1 MKSIRFNR
9 LGSRRADAGIL
20 ALLVVTSGWL
30 VAQPVAEAPFPVIER
45 FENFGIADGIPSY
58 KVHSVLKTSDDQLWI
73 GTWDGLCRREPDGS
87 WRRFGPEHGL
97 SHRMVTSLVEDPA
110 TGDLWVGTMRGL
122 NRFSAGRITTFSQL
136 DSGLANDV
144 VYSVDVLDDTVWVA
158 TAAGTSSF
166 DQRRGEWRIYDHNN
180 SIMHEPWCYSIKGA
194 VDRVFIGVWGGG
206 IVEHH
211 PGAGWFKEHRDPDR
225 DFHFNLIPD
234 AGPINDITSWLSWE
248 DGILWQCTYFGF
260 ARYDGRSW
268 RTWVAEKSPLLSDF
282 TQFVWPHRRV
292 AWIGMDAGVSV
303 TDGNTWVNYRVGDSG
318 EGILEIHRPGQPM
331 ELRPMTT
338 ALAHQFVLGI
348 YVDDQEAWFA
358 TSKGLSRGVFAP
370 SQPLTRLTRS
380 VGTTLNAQ

>member
-1 MKSIRFNR
+1 MQLIRFTR
-9 LGSRRADAGIL
+9 SGASRFGAAFL
-20 ALLVVTSGWL
+20 ALLVAGSSWL
-30 VAQPVAEAPFPVIER
+30 LAQPIVDVPFPVIDR
-45 FENFGIADGIPSY
+45 FENFGKADGIPSH
-58 KVHSVLKTSDDQLWI
+58 KVHSVLKTSDGQLWI
-73 GTWDGLCRREPDGS
+73 GTWDGLCRLESNGS

-97 SHRMVTSLVEDPA
+97 SHRMVTSLVEDPT

-122 NRFSAGRITTFSQL
+122 NRFSAGRITSYTQL
-136 DSGLANDV
+136 DSGLVNNV
-144 VYSVDVLDDTVWVA
+144 VYDVDVMGDTVWVA

-166 DQRRGEWRIYDHNN
+166 DQRAGKWRIYDHNN

-211 PGAGWFKEHRDPDR
+211 PVAGWFKEHRDPDR
-225 DFHFNLIPD
+225 DFHFTLVPD
-234 AGPINDITSWLSWE
+234 AGPINDITSWVGWE

-260 ARYDGRSW
+260 ARYDGRTW
-268 RTWVAEKSPLLSDF
+268 RNWVAEKSPLLSDF

-303 TDGNTWVNYRVGDSG
+303 TDGNTWVNYRVEDDQ
-318 EGILEIHRPGQPM
+318 GIMEIHRPGQPL
-331 ELRPMTT
+331 EQRSMTT

-358 TSKGLSRGVFAP
+358 TSKGLSRGVFAT
-370 SQPLTRLTRS
+370 SQPFNRLTRS
-380 VGTTLNAQ
+380 VGTTPSAQ

>member
-1 MKSIRFNR
+1 MQSIRFNISGAR
-9 LGSRRADAGIL
+9 CCGAGFL
-20 ALLVVTSGWL
+20 AFL
-30 VAQPVAEAPFPVIER
+30 VASSAWLNAQPIVDVPFPVIDR
-45 FENFGIADGIPSY
+45 FENFGKADGIPSY
-58 KVHSVLKTSDDQLWI
+58 KVHSVLKTTDGQLWI
-73 GTWDGLCRREPDGS
+73 GTWDGLCRLEPNGS

-97 SHRMVTSLVEDPA
+97 SHHMVTSLVEDPT

-122 NRFSAGRITTFSQL
+122 NRFSAGRITSYTQL
-136 DSGLANDV
+136 DSGLANNV
-144 VYSVDVLDDTVWVA
+144 VYGVDVMGDTIWVA

-166 DQRRGEWRIYDHNN
+166 DQRAGKWSIYDHNN

-211 PGAGWFKEHRDPDR
+211 PAAGWFKEHRDPDR
-225 DFHFNLIPD
+225 DFHFTLVPD
-234 AGPINDITSWLSWE
+234 AGPINDITSWVGWE

-260 ARYDGRSW
+260 ARYDGRTW
-268 RTWVAEKSPLLSDF
+268 RNWVAEKSPLLSDF

-303 TDGNTWVNYRVGDSG
+303 TDGNTWVNYRVEDNQ
-318 EGILEIHRPGQPM
+318 GIMEIHRPGQPL
-331 ELRPMTT
+331 EQRIMTT

-370 SQPLTRLTRS
+370 SQPFNRLTGS
-380 VGTTLNAQ
+380 VGTTPSAQ